1 MCTSTM
7 ATTAEDSHK
16 LLAGMGPEPLGD
28 DFNVAALSAALHGKQ
43 TPIKAALLRR
53 QGDGD
58 VVLGAYVLDHIV
70 PLAEGWMHPGVDLG
84 ARGNLAGMCKACH
97 DDKTMAE
104 AARAQG
110 HRAPR
115 ARVRVA
121 VGGDG
126 WPRS

>member
-1 MCTSTM
+1 MPIWRGWVWWSTEM
-7 ATTAEDSHK
+7 AWQGASPGRVRGRTWQRIRARVLAEEPWCRRC
-16 LLAGMGPEPLGD
+16 LEMGRGLGEAGRS
-28 DFNVAALSAALHGKQ
+28 V
-43 TPIKAALLRR
+43 IC
-53 QGDGD
+53 
-58 VVLGAYVLDHIV
+58 DHIV